1 MNDEISPMRA
11 AIAASSIPSIRIQS
25 RSSMSSLLPEAPR
38 APAVLPPDRLAEALA
53 VMLSDLLAVLP
64 GHKGLAT
71 RERLANRLHERGA
84 LLGGTEAARLLGAVA
99 GVLMKLER

>member
-1 MNDEISPMRA
+1 M
-11 AIAASSIPSIRIQS
+11 
-25 RSSMSSLLPEAPR
+25 L
-38 APAVLPPDRLAEALA
+38 
-53 VMLSDLLAVLP
+53 LSDLLSVLP
-64 GHKGLAT
+64 GHKGLET